1 MKLSGPVALV
11 FLIGLAVGS
20 WWLARRDSDEPQPA
34 SSALAAQPGYYLR
47 DATLEQT
54 DAAGRMTLR
63 VHSARASQQG
73 DQGPVRLE
81 QLEVH
86 YYPEP
91 GQDWLMTSAAGSLPP
106 AGRVVEF
113 EGDVRRKAAAAAA
126 ATGAVVRTEH
136 LALDVDSTLATTAD
150 PVRIEFGPHAVV
162 ARGLRADL
170 KHETLRLESAVNGTF
185 TR

>member
-1 MKLSGPVALV
+1 V
-11 FLIGLAVGS
+11 FLIGLAIGS
-20 WWLARRDSDEPQPA
+20 WWLARRDSEDRQAVQAP
-34 SSALAAQPGYYLR
+34 LAAPPGYYLS

-54 DAAGRMTLR
+54 DATGRITMR
-63 VHSARASQQG
+63 VHSARAAQQG
-73 DQGPVRLE
+73 DQGPVHLE

-86 YYPEP
+86 YFPEP

-113 EGDVRRKAAAAAA
+113 EGDVRLRAAAAAA

>member
-1 MKLSGPVALV
+1 MKLPGPTALV
-11 FLIGLAVGS
+11 FLIGLAAGS
-20 WWLARRDSDEPQPA
+20 WWLAQRDRGEPGPEAPPA
-34 SSALAAQPGYYLR
+34 PQPGYYLS

-54 DAAGRMTLR
+54 DATGRLTLR
-63 VHSARASQQG
+63 VHSARAAQDG
-73 DQGPVRLE
+73 LQGPVHMQ

-86 YYPEP
+86 YFPEP
-91 GQDWLMTSAAGSLPP
+91 GQDWLMTSAAGTLPP

-113 EGDVRRKAAAAAA
+113 EGDVRLRAAAAAA

-150 PVRIEFGPHAVV
+150 PVRIEFGPHAVI
-162 ARGLRADL
+162 ARGMRADL

>member
-1 MKLSGPVALV
+1 MKASGPLALV
-11 FLIGLAVGS
+11 FLVGLAAGS
-20 WWLARRDSDEPQPA
+20 WWLARRDVGEQAAQAP
-34 SSALAAQPGYYLR
+34 LAAQPGYYLS

-54 DAAGRMTLR
+54 DATGRLTLR
-63 VHSARASQQG
+63 VHADRAAQQG
-73 DQGPVRLE
+73 DQGPVQLA

-86 YYPEP
+86 YFPEP
-91 GQDWLMTSAAGSLPP
+91 GQDWLMTSTSGSMPP
-106 AGRVVEF
+106 TRREVDF
-113 EGDVRRKAAAAAA
+113 EGDVRLRAAAAAA

-136 LALDVDSTLATTAD
+136 LALDVDSNLATTTD

>member
-1 MKLSGPVALV
+1 VKLSGPLALV

-20 WWLARRDSDEPQPA
+20 WWLARRDGEERQPA
-34 SSALAAQPGYYLR
+34 AAPVAQPGYYLT

-54 DAAGRMTLR
+54 DASGRLTMR
-63 VHSARASQQG
+63 VHAAHAAQQG
-73 DQGPVRLE
+73 EQGPVRLE
-81 QLEVH
+81 QLEAH
-86 YYPEP
+86 YFPEP

-113 EGDVRRKAAAAAA
+113 EGDVRLRAAAAAS
-126 ATGAVVRTEH
+126 ATGAIVRTEH

-162 ARGLRADL
+162 ARGLHADL
-170 KHETLRLESAVNGTF
+170 KRETLRLESAVNGTF

>member
-1 MKLSGPVALV
+1 MKGSGPAALV
-11 FLIGLAVGS
+11 FLIGLAAGS
-20 WWLARRDSDEPQPA
+20 WWLARRDSGEERPEALPA
-34 SSALAAQPGYYLR
+34 QQPGYYLS

-54 DAAGRMTLR
+54 DVTGRLTLR
-63 VHSARASQQG
+63 VHSARAAQDG
-73 DQGPVRLE
+73 EQGPVHLQ

-86 YYPEP
+86 YYPDP
-91 GQDWLMTSAAGSLPP
+91 DQDWLMTSAAGSLPP

-113 EGDVRRKAAAAAA
+113 EGDVRLLAAAAAA

-136 LALDVDSTLATTAD
+136 LALDIDTTLATTAD
-150 PVRIEFGPHAVV
+150 PVTIEFGPHAVI

>member
-1 MKLSGPVALV
+1 MKPSGPAALALLVALA
-11 FLIGLAVGS
+11 IGS
-20 WWLARRDSDEPQPA
+20 WWLARRDAEEPQGSPA
-34 SSALAAQPGYYLR
+34 ASAQPGYYLT

-54 DAAGRMTLR
+54 DATGRLTMR
-63 VHSARASQQG
+63 VHAARAAQQG
-73 DQGPVRLE
+73 EQGAVRLE
-81 QLEVH
+81 QLEAH
-86 YYPEP
+86 YFPEA

-113 EGDVRRKAAAAAA
+113 EGDVRLRATAAAS

-162 ARGLRADL
+162 ARGLHADL
-170 KHETLRLESAVNGTF
+170 KRETLRLESAVNGTF

>member
-1 MKLSGPVALV
+1 VKGSGPAALV
-11 FLIGLAVGS
+11 FLIGLAAGS
-20 WWLARRDSDEPQPA
+20 WWLARRDSGEERPEAPPEQ
-34 SSALAAQPGYYLR
+34 QPGYYLS

-54 DAAGRMTLR
+54 DATGRLTLR
-63 VHSARASQQG
+63 AHAARAAQEG
-73 DQGPVRLE
+73 EQGPVQLQ

-91 GQDWLMTSAAGSLPP
+91 DQDWLMTSAAGSLPP

-113 EGDVRRKAAAAAA
+113 EGDVRLRAAAAAA

-136 LALDVDSTLATTAD
+136 LALDIDTTLATTAD
-150 PVRIEFGPHAVV
+150 PVRIEFGPHAVN
-162 ARGLRADL
+162 ARGLHADL

>member
-1 MKLSGPVALV
+1 MTRSGPTTLLV
-11 FLIGLAVGS
+11 LIGLAAGS
-20 WWLARRDSDEPQPA
+20 WWLAQRDADEPPPA
-34 SSALAAQPGYYLR
+34 SAALSAQPGYYLR

-54 DAAGRMTLR
+54 DATGRMTLR
-63 VHSARASQQG
+63 VHSARAAQQG
-73 DQGPVRLE
+73 DQGPVHLE

-86 YYPEP
+86 YFPEP

-113 EGDVRRKAAAAAA
+113 EGDVRLRAAAAAA

-170 KHETLRLESAVNGTF
+170 KRETLRLESAVNGTF